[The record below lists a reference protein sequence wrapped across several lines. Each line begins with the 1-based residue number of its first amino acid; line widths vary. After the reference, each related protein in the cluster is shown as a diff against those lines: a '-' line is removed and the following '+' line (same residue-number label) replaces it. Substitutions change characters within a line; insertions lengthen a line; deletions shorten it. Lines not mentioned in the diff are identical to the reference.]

1 MNTAFT
7 IFRRHLMKNIILA
20 AVLATPLA
28 TAAAAAP
35 QAYVLND
42 SHSQVLF
49 TYDHA
54 GFSTTFG
61 MFSGFGGDIMFDAED
76 AANSSVSVT
85 FPAETMITGWD
96 ARSGH
101 FLQSGDFFKLD
112 EFPDVT
118 FVSTAIELTGD
129 DTANITGDLTLNGV
143 TQSVVLDTVLNAQT
157 AEYPFPPFQG
167 RAAIG
172 LEATATLI
180 RSDYNLGM
188 FAPFI
193 PDEIPLTISIEAVA
207 AE

>member
-1 MNTAFT
+1 
-7 IFRRHLMKNIILA
+7 MKNLVLA
-20 AVLATPLA
+20 AVLAAPFAT
-28 TAAAAAP
+28 TAAAAP
-35 QAYVLND
+35 EAYVLNG

-61 MFSGFGGDIMFDAED
+61 MFSGFGGDVMFDAED
-76 AANSSVSVT
+76 PAASSVSVT
-85 FPAETMITGWD
+85 FPAESMITGWD

-118 FVSTAIELTGD
+118 FASTGIELTGE

-143 TQSVVLDTVLNAQT
+143 TKSVVLDTVLNAQT
-157 AEYPFPPFQG
+157 DEYPFPPYQG
-167 RAAIG
+167 KKALG
-172 LEATATLI
+172 LDATVTLV
-180 RSDYNLGM
+180 RSEFNLGM
-188 FAPFI
+188 FAPFVS
-193 PDEIPLTISIEAVA
+193 DEIPLTISIEAVA